1 MECPGVSG
9 EQQSDSSGTPIGH
22 RLSSSGPIGWL
33 AGRLL
38 AYTLAMGMNPNPSH
52 NFQVIPIEILSKDE
66 VHMYIIN
73 IDNLLFTLGQVVQKW
88 YRSYGKQNQA
98 FKYPRNC

>member
-52 NFQVIPIEILSKDE
+52 NFQVILIEILSKDE

-73 IDNLLFTLGQVVQKW
+73 IDINIVIDTWPSGSEMVSILWQTESSV
-88 YRSYGKQNQA
+88 
-98 FKYPRNC
+98 